1 MNRRSALHCLFS
13 ACLLGPSLATPLRSA
28 PAAAGATAAIVIS
41 SLDELRDYAARDHV
55 SVKLRPGVYTLDDAA
70 SHRFIRFTGKN
81 SRYDL
86 RGVTLRVDTNLFRR
100 FGVPTG
106 PEGFYCVIDMVGEG
120 VVIEGVR
127 IETFGDQAG
136 VHSKNK
142 IVNVAAPRAELRDVD
157 ITTSGSAPWGHG
169 SLFGIS
175 GGVVRKMNGIRVGWP
190 AVDAKLIGCRVHM
203 RAMGHAIFVQGATG
217 TLIEDCHV
225 DGLLRTTDEILR
237 ETSGLAFDRGF
248 VTPGKDYVEGVRVGP
263 DGRILPGEM
272 ISLSEDGIR
281 LYDRYLDNK
290 TGPVVIRRCTVR
302 QMRRGIC
309 TGLGP
314 GADIVIDCEAVD
326 CVATGFNIG
335 AGDTLENCRA
345 NARFGEALCCPY
357 RTSSRARVD
366 LEILDSRNPVGN
378 SNLAVIN
385 GSDHVIRL
393 WTARPEFVPE
403 SFVVATGSRRG
414 YAFYQ
419 KEVGPAAGLRLDNA
433 TRATIVA
440 GGTDTAL

>member
-1 MNRRSALHCLFS
+1 MNRRSALRGIFLVCLCAS
-13 ACLLGPSLATPLRSA
+13 AVAGPRPGLRSET
-28 PAAAGATAAIVIS
+28 ATLIN
-41 SLDELRDYAARDHV
+41 SLDELRDYATRDDV
-55 SVKLRPGVYTLDDAA
+55 NVRLRPGVYILDEAP
-70 SHRFIRFTGKN
+70 SHHFIRFTGIN
-81 SRYDL
+81 GHFDL
-86 RGVTLRVDTNLFRR
+86 RGVTLRVDTRLFQR

-157 ITTSGSAPWGHG
+157 ITTSGSAPWGYG

-190 AVDAKLIGCRVHM
+190 AVGAKIIGCRVHM
-203 RAMGHAIFVQGATG
+203 RAMGHAIFVQGASE

-225 DGLLRTTDEILR
+225 DGLLRTTDEILQ

-248 VTPGKDYVEGVRVGP
+248 VTSGKNYVEGVLVGP

-281 LYDRYLDNK
+281 LYDRFQGHD

-314 GADIVIDCEAVD
+314 GADLVVDCEVMN
-326 CVATGFNIG
+326 CVAAGFSIST
-335 AGDTLENCRA
+335 GDTLQNCRA
-345 NARFGEALCCPY
+345 DARYAEALCCPY
-357 RTSSRARVD
+357 QNSRDTKAE
-366 LEILDSRNPVGN
+366 LEILDSRGGMGN
-378 SNLAVIN
+378 ANLAVIN
-385 GSDHVIRL
+385 GRDHVVRIR
-393 WTARPEFVPE
+393 TASPEYIPSNYVI
-403 SFVVATGSRRG
+403 ATGSRRG
-414 YAFYQ
+414 RAFNQ
-419 KEVGPAAGLRLDNA
+419 KEVGPALGLRLENE
-433 TRATIVA
+433 TRAAVISEA
-440 GGTDTAL
+440 ADTQP